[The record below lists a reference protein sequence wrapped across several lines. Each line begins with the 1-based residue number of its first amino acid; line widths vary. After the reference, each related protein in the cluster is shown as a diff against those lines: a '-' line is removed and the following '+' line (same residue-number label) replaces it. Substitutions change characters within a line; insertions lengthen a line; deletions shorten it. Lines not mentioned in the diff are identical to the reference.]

1 MATEFFLFLLK
12 PRRGDRRFSAAPTGA
27 HTGKENKV
35 RGLSFTNGSRRG
47 LFSAVPSALKASATK
62 NGRACGK
69 GKSVGFPGDRESTG
83 SGRNDAKERAMRVSV
98 LRTPN
103 YDGKSPAAAKP
114 E

>member
-47 LFSAVPSALKASATK
+47 LFSAVPSALKTSRLNHLHLPPKTAT
-62 NGRACGK
+62 
-69 GKSVGFPGDRESTG
+69 
-83 SGRNDAKERAMRVSV
+83 
-98 LRTPN
+98 
-103 YDGKSPAAAKP
+103 PAAREKESAFLGIGNLRVAAAMTRRKGQ
-114 E
+114 